1 MAREEN
7 FEDKYEYEYKKLNKA
22 QKEAV
27 DTIDGPVMVV
37 AGPGTGK
44 TQILALRIAHILK
57 QPDHN
62 ADEILCL
69 TFTNS
74 GVKAMKNRLHEYIG
88 SLADKVHISTFHSF
102 GLELIEKHYEN
113 LGFRALPK
121 LLTDAE
127 GVFLVDEILQNNEW
141 QYLRPRANPEMYFND
156 LKHLISLLKRER
168 LTPEEFLS
176 HVEADIDHLKNDP
189 ESISSRGETKGQL
202 KKEILTKIE
211 SLERTK
217 EVVEFYRLYEE
228 KKREAG
234 LMDYDD
240 ILEYSVKLAEDFED
254 IRADIYEAY
263 QYVLV
268 DEHQDSSNV
277 QNHFL
282 KAVWEKTELPNIFVV
297 GDDRQ
302 LIYAFSGASLSYFE
316 EFSHIF
322 GKAKLITLVENYR
335 STEKIL
341 SLADD
346 LLQSSITKE
355 KLKSN
360 IKVKEKGGE
369 KIYLSEY
376 AYPRDEI
383 LGAGL
388 YFKNKIADGMK
399 PEDCALLV
407 PKNYHVRNAIE
418 ILNNMGVPVSA
429 GKNLSL
435 FDVASAQ
442 SLLRIL
448 NIVAHPFNS
457 VAISESLLDK
467 YSHIPAFTAH
477 KFLKS
482 VKPDKITLEDLVN
495 SGNGDGLFREE
506 DPVFKWGSL
515 LKSWVDGLSSERLSF
530 TVSFVGNEFL
540 VKQSKTHEELIRN
553 VEVVRSFIN
562 LALLFEEKNK
572 NKKLSDFLAYLK
584 RLENYGSHIGVATFG
599 AESGV
604 QVMTLHKS
612 KGLEYK
618 AVWIAH
624 MNEEVVMSEKR
635 NGFTLPDKVK
645 THMAERDI
653 ESTKREL
660 YVAITRAKE
669 FCNIS
674 YASENYTG
682 GEMELAQIIREL
694 PDLHFIKKSKEE
706 TEKEILS
713 HGPEIYTTVALHK
726 EGNMLEE
733 IKDFVRDNYRDSKVS
748 VSLLNNF
755 FECPWKWYFRNFLK
769 LPEIKSASLA
779 LGSAVHSAIEFIL
792 KSKTLPKITEVRS
805 KIIYELEKEGIS
817 NMSELKK
824 LGKDAESAVTGWVEN
839 FYKLLAKDYM
849 SERSLQFRDPNFPKL
864 LMYGKLDLTERLPD
878 GNIIVT
884 DFKTGSAKTKNA
896 IEKIDEEGR
905 LSPLMRQ
912 LAMYSYLVRGAEKGT
927 DVAESKLLFLEAKK
941 GDKNALY
948 STRINSEQ
956 IDLLIKDLR
965 DYESLL
971 KSGEW
976 VERSCNYN
984 SYGKGTVCEYC
995 KMAEIYK

>member
-1 MAREEN
+1 
-7 FEDKYEYEYKKLNKA
+7 
-22 QKEAV
+22 V

-74 GVKAMKNRLHEYIG
+74 GVRAMKNRLHEYIG

-113 LGFRALPK
+113 LGFKAIPK

-168 LTPEEFLS
+168 LTPEEFLF
-176 HVEADIDHLKNDP
+176 HVEADLERLKNDP
-189 ESISSRGETKGQL
+189 ESISSRGDSKGQL
-202 KKEILTKIE
+202 KKEIVTKIE
-211 SLERTK
+211 SLERTR
-217 EVVEFYRLYEE
+217 EVVEFYRIYEE

-282 KAVWEKTELPNIFVV
+282 KAVWKKTELPNIFVV

-316 EFSHIF
+316 EFSHLF

-360 IKVKEKGGE
+360 TKGDE

-376 AYPRDEI
+376 AYPQDEI

-388 YFKNKIADGMK
+388 YFKNKIAEGLK

-435 FDVASAQ
+435 FDAASAQ
-442 SLLRIL
+442 SLLCVL
-448 NIVAHPFNS
+448 HIVADPFN
-457 VAISESLLDK
+457 AIYISESLLDK
-467 YSHIPAFTAH
+467 YSQIPTFTAH

-482 VKPDKITLEDLVN
+482 VKPDKISLEDLMN
-495 SGNGDGLFREE
+495 CGNGDGLFRGE
-506 DPVFKWGSL
+506 DPVSKWGNL
-515 LKSWVDGLSSERLSF
+515 LKEWVNELSSEKLSF
-530 TVSFVGNEFL
+530 IISFIGNEFL

-572 NKKLSDFLAYLK
+572 NKTLSDFLAYLK
-584 RLENYGSHIGVATFG
+584 RLENYGSHISVATFG
-599 AESGV
+599 GESGV

-618 AVWIAH
+618 TVWIAH
-624 MNEEVVMSEKR
+624 MNEEIVMSEKR
-635 NGFTLPDKVK
+635 NGFTLPQIVK
-645 THMAERDI
+645 THMADRDI

-674 YASENYTG
+674 YAAENYTG

-694 PDLHFIKKSKEE
+694 PELHFIKKSKEE
-706 TEKEILS
+706 TEAEILA
-713 HGPEIYTTVALHK
+713 HGPEIYTAVAKHA

-733 IKDFVRDNYRDSKVS
+733 IKDFVRENYPESKVS

-755 FECPWKWYFRNFLK
+755 FECSWKWYFRNFLK

-779 LGSAVHSAIEFIL
+779 LGSAVHSSIEFIL
-792 KSKTLPKITEVRS
+792 KSKTFPKIAEIKA
-805 KIIYELEKEGIS
+805 KIIHELEKEGI
-817 NMSELKK
+817 NNQSELKK
-824 LGKDAESAVTGWVEN
+824 LAKDAESAVMGWVEN
-839 FYKLLAKDYM
+839 FYKILAKDYM
-849 SERSLQFRDPNFPKL
+849 SERSLQFRDPNFPEL
-864 LMYGKLDLTERLPD
+864 LMYGKLDLTERLSD

-884 DFKTGSAKTKNA
+884 DFKTGSAKTKSA

-905 LSPLMRQ
+905 LSSLMRQ
-912 LAMYSYLVRGAEKGT
+912 LAMYSYLVKGAEKGA

-956 IDLLIKDLR
+956 IDLLVKDLK
-965 DYESLL
+965 DYENLL
-971 KSGEW
+971 KSGDW
-976 VERSCNYN
+976 VGRPCNYN

-995 KMAEIYK
+995 KMAEVYK